1 MVRTRLPPQDHLQT
15 KGRILIELPGD
26 DTAHSQIPNYP
37 IPNYFMGSGGLP
49 ASGNPEVVDLVF
61 VDL

>member
-1 MVRTRLPPQDHLQT
+1 MA
-15 KGRILIELPGD
+15 GD
-26 DTAHSQIPNYP
+26 DTAHSAIPNYS

-49 ASGNPEVVDLVF
+49 ASGDPDVVDVIF